1 MQNDAM
7 PLNIATALPQKAA
20 LAQGG
25 FFAFAISFFVSTA
38 LPISIPRASTYAIA
52 PRTYQTR

>member
-1 MQNDAM
+1 MHNDSM
-7 PLNIATALPQKAA
+7 LLNIATALLQKAA

-25 FFAFAISFFVSTA
+25 FFAFAIPFFVSTA